1 MFSKKNI
8 LICPLD
14 WGIGHATRCVPI
26 IKILTELNQS
36 VIIAA
41 DGAPLALLE
50 KVFPSFDFIR
60 FPGFRPH
67 YSKTNSQVSEVIKQI
82 PDILKSI
89 KADHI
94 FLEKIV
100 KQTKA
105 KAVISDNRYGA
116 YSNKVESVFITHQL
130 HVQTPKVL
138 SASKPL
144 LDSINKHIIKKYSS
158 CWIPDFM
165 DDNNLSGSLSRP
177 AFKGIKTNYIGLLS
191 RFSSLIDENES
202 DKTDLL
208 IMLSGPEPQRTLL
221 ENILLHQS
229 EYLQLKTVVL
239 RGLPHENSQPEAP
252 KNIEFLN
259 HASDKKIASLI
270 RNARFIVARAG
281 YSTIMDLVALGKTAT
296 LIPTPGQ
303 TEQEYLAQHLSSK
316 KRFSFMAQDDVDLRK
331 IIEKE
336 PDSVAFEPFS
346 NAITELHLRQWL
358 NDL

>member
-50 KVFPSFDFIR
+50 KAFPSLDFIR

-82 PDILKSI
+82 PGIVKSI
-89 KADHI
+89 KADHV

-100 KQTKA
+100 TQTKA
-105 KAVISDNRYGA
+105 NAVISDNRYGA

-130 HVQTPKVL
+130 HVQTPKIL
-138 SASKPL
+138 SAFKPL
-144 LDSINKHIIKKYSS
+144 LDIINKHIIKKYSS

-165 DDNNLSGSLSRP
+165 DDINLSGSLSRP
-177 AFKGIKTNYIGLLS
+177 AFKEIKTSYIGPLS
-191 RFSSLIDENES
+191 RFSALNIENDSE
-202 DKTDLL
+202 KIDLL
-208 IMLSGPEPQRTLL
+208 IILSGPEPQRTLL
-221 ENILLHQS
+221 ENILLEQLK
-229 EYLQLKTVVL
+229 YLQLKTTFL
-239 RGLPHENSQPEAP
+239 RGLPNGDSLP
-252 KNIEFLN
+252 KPIKNVGFFN
-259 HASDKKIASLI
+259 HASDIKIASLI
-270 RNARFIVARAG
+270 KNADFIVARAG
-281 YSTIMDLVALGKTAT
+281 YSTIMDLVALGKSAT

-303 TEQEYLAQHLSSK
+303 TEQEYLAQHLSAK
-316 KRFSFMAQDDVDLRK
+316 KRFNFMAQNDVDLSK
-331 IIEKE
+331 ITEKE
-336 PDSVAFEPFS
+336 TESVVFEPFS
-346 NAITELHLRQWL
+346 NTITELHLRQWL